1 MKKFLGL
8 TLLASSILVLSMTA
22 ARADNAAP
30 TTPAPAARR
39 QGQVNHRL
47 RRQNRRIRRGVKSGQ
62 LTHAEAKDLRQ
73 HDRAIHSDEREM
85 RKENGGKLTP
95 QDKKQLNQELN
106 QNSGNIYQEKHDAE
120 TR

>member
-1 MKKFLGL
+1 MKKFIGL
-8 TLLASSILVLSMTA
+8 TLLASSIVVLSLSA
-22 ARADNAAP
+22 IRADAAAP
-30 TTPAPAARR
+30 VARR
-39 QGQVNHRL
+39 QGQVNRRL
-47 RRQNRRIRRGVKSGQ
+47 RRQNRRIHRGVKSGQ
-62 LTHAEAKDLRQ
+62 LTHTEARALRQ

-106 QNSGNIYQEKHDAE
+106 QNSGNIQQEKHDAE